1 VADVVNSKVRKQ
13 YRVNRFLLGV
23 ANLLTLSR
31 LLATPL
37 LVYLLLRTAEEPHYN
52 WIALLTIALLQ
63 ASDVLDGMVAR
74 QARGKAPQ
82 GVNPAGEI
90 LDPIADKLYINSAVV
105 TLAVIGRLDWRVA
118 ALIVAR
124 DVLILL
130 GWSARYVFS
139 GIRLLPN
146 RLGKAADSLQA
157 VLLVVVL
164 LQPGGAIVAVFS
176 WVAAALTVASGIWY
190 ARTALFEPRGVAS

>member
-1 VADVVNSKVRKQ
+1 MADVPDKKARTQ

-31 LLATPL
+31 LLATPV
-37 LVYLLLRTAEEPHYN
+37 LVYLLLKTVEEPHYN
-52 WIALLTIALLQ
+52 WLALLTIALLQ
-63 ASDVLDGMVAR
+63 ASDVLDGIVAR

-90 LDPIADKLYINSAVV
+90 LDPVADKLYINSAVV

-118 ALIVAR
+118 AVIVAR

-130 GWSARYVFS
+130 GWALRYVFS

-164 LQPGGAIVAVFS
+164 LQPGEGVVTAFS
-176 WVAAALTVASGIWY
+176 WGAAALTVASGVWY

>member
-1 VADVVNSKVRKQ
+1 MADVVNSKVRKQ

-164 LQPGGAIVAVFS
+164 LQPGGAIVTVFS